1 MIKARFLAVI
11 SSFLMLT
18 GCGSYSENSS
28 AVTVQSENSSVMMQ
42 SDSSVSSVT
51 SDRQEV
57 TTAEQ
62 HEEKEA
68 NGMKIAVGDKQFR
81 VSLESSD
88 TVTALT
94 EMLPLTLDMSELN
107 GNEKYYYLDTSL
119 PSSPEKVGHISEGD
133 IMLYGDNCLVVFYE
147 SFDTSYSYTK
157 IGHISDTSGLAYAL
171 GKDDVTVTFEMN
183 GSQDTEYT
191 VQDVRNLNDFLLTKP
206 TEEDLRGKPYDLD
219 NDGVWSVF
227 DLCLMRR
234 KVMEQRNMTTEFDF
248 ENKTVLLNSGYE
260 MPILGLGTWTQ
271 DDDTAENSVYEAL
284 KDGYRLIDTAQYYG
298 NETGVGN
305 GIQRAI
311 DNGIVTREEVFV
323 TTKVMPSNYDRA
335 YSSIDD
341 SLERLGLD
349 YIDLMLI
356 HQSGSNDTEVYKALC
371 QGVKDGKLRSI
382 GISNYYTL
390 DEYERVTSGGEIK
403 PAVVQNENHPFYQ
416 NTEFQKDIAKYGTV
430 VESWYPF
437 GGRGHTQD
445 LFGNETITDIAK
457 AHGKTSAQ
465 IILRWHL
472 QAGYVTI
479 PGSQNPD
486 HILENYSIFDFE
498 LTDAEMQRMAELH
511 TGQRYENW

>member
-18 GCGSYSENSS
+18 GCGSYLEDSS

-42 SDSSVSSVT
+42 SDSSVSSVA
-51 SDRQEV
+51 SDKQEV

-68 NGMKIAVGDKQFR
+68 NGMKIAVGDKEFP
-81 VSLESSD
+81 VNLESSD

-133 IMLYGDNCLVVFYE
+133 IMLYGDSCLVVFYE
-147 SFDTSYSYTK
+147 SFDTLYSYTK
-157 IGHISDTSGLAYAL
+157 IGNISDTSGLADVL

-183 GSQDTEYT
+183 GSQDTAYT
-191 VQDVRNLNDFLLTKP
+191 VQDVRN
-206 TEEDLRGKPYDLD
+206 
-219 NDGVWSVF
+219 
-227 DLCLMRR
+227 
-234 KVMEQRNMTTEFDF
+234 MTTEFDY
-248 ENKTVLLNSGYE
+248 ESKTVLLNSGYE
-260 MPILGLGTWTQ
+260 MPIIGLGTWTQ

-298 NETGVGN
+298 NETGVGK
-305 GIQRAI
+305 GIRKAI
-311 DNGIVTREEVFV
+311 DEGIVTREEVFV

-371 QGVKDGKLRSI
+371 QGVRDGKLRSI

-390 DEYERVTSGGEIK
+390 AEYERVTSGGEIK

-457 AHGKTSAQ
+457 AHGKTSVQ

>member
-11 SSFLMLT
+11 STFLVLT
-18 GCGSYSENSS
+18 GCGSYSEDSS
-28 AVTVQSENSSVMMQ
+28 AMTVQSNSSVASVLSTQSKSADTQPQNEKKADSMQ
-42 SDSSVSSVT
+42 IVI
-51 SDRQEV
+51 E
-57 TTAEQ
+57 
-62 HEEKEA
+62 
-68 NGMKIAVGDKQFR
+68 DKQFP
-81 VSLESSD
+81 VTFESSD

-94 EMLPLTLDMSELN
+94 QMLPLTLDMSELN

-119 PSSPEKVGHISEGD
+119 PSSPKNVGHISKGD

-157 IGHISDTSGLAYAL
+157 IGHISDTSGLADAL

-183 GSQDTEYT
+183 GSKDTEYT

-227 DLCLMRR
+227 DLCLMKRR
-234 KVMEQRNMTTEFDF
+234 ILEQRNMTTEFDF
-248 ENKTVLLNSGYE
+248 KNKTVLLNSGYE

-305 GIQRAI
+305 GIQMAI
-311 DNGIVTREEVFV
+311 DDGIVTREEVFV

-371 QGVKDGKLRSI
+371 QGVRDGKMRSI

-445 LFGNETITDIAK
+445 LFGNETIMDIAET
-457 AHGKTSAQ
+457 HGKTSAQ
-465 IILRWHL
+465 ITLRWHL
-472 QAGYVTI
+472 QAGDVTI

-498 LTDAEMQRMAELH
+498 LTDTEMQRMAELH